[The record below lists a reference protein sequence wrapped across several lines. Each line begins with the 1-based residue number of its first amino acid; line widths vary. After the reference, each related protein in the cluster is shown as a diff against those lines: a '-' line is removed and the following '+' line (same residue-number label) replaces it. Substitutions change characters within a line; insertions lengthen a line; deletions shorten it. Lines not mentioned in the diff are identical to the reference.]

1 MALDDPAAGLL
12 GHLVADWAR
21 GGKALVRGLQARQD
35 DGHQPLDRGLGGQP
49 ASCRDGVQAVAGQLL
64 RRDIIADLTAG
75 CALAQQVPDEV
86 PELLVGLGDM
96 GASM

>member
-1 MALDDPAAGLL
+1 MAS
-12 GHLVADWAR
+12 
-21 GGKALVRGLQARQD
+21 GGD
-35 DGHQPLDRGLGGQP
+35 
-49 ASCRDGVQAVAGQLL
+49 SMEAVAGELL
-64 RRDIIADLTAG
+64 WRDVIADLAAG

>member
-1 MALDDPAAGLL
+1 ME
-12 GHLVADWAR
+12 
-21 GGKALVRGLQARQD
+21 
-35 DGHQPLDRGLGGQP
+35 
-49 ASCRDGVQAVAGQLL
+49 AVAGELL
-64 RRDIIADLTAG
+64 WRDVIADLAAG